1 MNVMKDLLVD
11 ATLTLDEGTSLYFEG
26 NLHERIETANYM
38 GNFLRARADRMEA
51 GKLLLD

>member
-1 MNVMKDLLVD
+1 MVAEILLVLFVIY
-11 ATLTLDEGTSLYFEG
+11 LTVT
-26 NLHERIETANYM
+26 IETANYM